1 MFIALFGGVHAM
13 TGSTRPALCSAVL
26 HLAALA
32 LFPLGAG
39 ASDQGDAAAEVD
51 ASRGVCV
58 ILEKIAEAHQE
69 LVGHLARETEW
80 TFLFQANSPEA
91 VQDAYEFAHE
101 KKWLGTRV
109 FIEPGKRQSIHL
121 GDNLADL
128 VLVPVDSDAIPTV
141 EILRVLRPGGVARLG
156 DREVI
161 KPIPKGIDSWTH
173 PYHSP
178 DNNPQSRDQ
187 LARAPYLT
195 QFLGSPLFSPMPEVT
210 VAAGGRIF
218 RACGHIAHK
227 KNQNEQLNTL
237 FCTNAYNGSI
247 LWTRPLTEG
256 FMIHRNTMVATPNV
270 LYLADNVS
278 CKRIDTRTGETI
290 DEIVISHPDTDGPVW
305 KWMALVDGTLYALV
319 GGKETP
325 IHTQP
330 SDTPGLGH
338 WPWGMWEGHDY
349 ADPESSFGFGR
360 TFLAID
366 PVSKKV
372 LWAHREEEP
381 LDSRA
386 VCMID
391 GRIFA
396 YCPEKFLTCLS
407 ATDGKTVWK
416 NSDADL
422 LEAMGPN
429 ARAQHYVTGYATQT
443 YMKVGA
449 KHLFFAGP
457 QRARLVVAST
467 EDGRL
472 LWTKDRGNLQIVLR
486 DDGIYAAGAQD
497 TDSGFKFSYDGDVLA
512 KFTQRRACTRATGTV
527 DSIFFRAN
535 GGTVRVETATNS
547 AKHIAP
553 MRPPCQ
559 DGVIISDGHLYW
571 GPWMCGCQLST
582 YGHVGLGPAGDFDFR
597 PGLSDERLLV
607 QVDDPTDIEPLDGAA
622 DWPAC
627 QGDSRPSM
635 TTKTAIPEA
644 VQQKWTFQLANSA
657 FPTAPITACG
667 LVFFA
672 DRTGVVYA
680 VDAESGE
687 QVWMSYTAGPIYFP
701 PAYWKSRLYVGA
713 ADGRVYALEAKSGKK
728 LWTFQAAPANQRI
741 PVYGNLISRWPVAGG
756 VVAED
761 GVVYAAA
768 GMAHY
773 DGIHVYALDAITGE
787 VKWYNDTSGSIS
799 DVTDSGVSLQ
809 GELFLRDGEL
819 RFLGGGAYEFARYDL
834 KSGKCLNQPHD
845 QPNSRFHTAFYAY
858 YPEYGKY
865 VTLEHTL
872 PDGRELVYDAS
883 YEGSRH
889 SDLSL
894 LEPLPKGAPKAY
906 KVASRWMHQRR
917 GAPERKRVWTVPAGP
932 CYNAFVV
939 GAKHLLAAGHA
950 GPDDMTTSAL
960 AAINLE
966 TGKIDWLEKL
976 PGAVVKSSLAVDSDG
991 RMFVTLTDG
1000 RVVCYAPK

>member
-1 MFIALFGGVHAM
+1 MARFCHPALFLVALHVA
-13 TGSTRPALCSAVL
+13 TIFVLPLPAT
-26 HLAALA
+26 
-32 LFPLGAG
+32 
-39 ASDQGDAAAEVD
+39 AAEKGSVIAEVG
-51 ASRGVCV
+51 ASRGICV
-58 ILEKIAEAHQE
+58 ILEKVAEAHQE
-69 LVGHLARETEW
+69 LVGDLARDTEW
-80 TFLFQANSPEA
+80 TFLFQASSRDA
-91 VQDAYEFAHE
+91 VQAAYEFAHE
-101 KKWLGTRV
+101 KKLLGRRV
-109 FIEPGKRQSIHL
+109 FIEPGPGESIHL
-121 GDNLADL
+121 GNNLADL
-128 VLVPVDSDAIPTV
+128 VLVPADSQATPMA

-156 DREVI
+156 EREVT
-161 KPIPKGIDSWTH
+161 KPIPEGIDSWSH
-173 PYHSP
+173 PYHGP
-178 DNNPQSRDQ
+178 DNNPQSTDQ

-195 QFLGSPLFSPMPEVT
+195 QFMGGPMFSPMPEVT

-237 FCTNAYNGSI
+237 FCINAYNGSI

-256 FMIHRNTMVATPNV
+256 FMIHRNTMIATPDV

-278 CKRIDTRTGETI
+278 CKLIDTRTGETI
-290 DEIVISHPDTDGPVW
+290 DEIVISHPEADGPVW
-305 KWMALVDGTLYALV
+305 KWMALVDGTLYVLA
-319 GGKETP
+319 GGKEAP
-325 IHTQP
+325 IHTQF
-330 SDTPGLGH
+330 SETPGLGH

-349 ADPESSFGFGR
+349 ADPETSFGFGR

-366 PVSKKV
+366 PKSKEV
-372 LWAHREEEP
+372 LWTHREEQP

-391 GRIFA
+391 DRIYA
-396 YCPEKFLTCLS
+396 YCPEKFLACLS
-407 ATDGKTVWK
+407 ATDGKLVWK
-416 NSDADL
+416 NSDANL
-422 LEAMGPN
+422 LEAIGSN
-429 ARAQHYVTGYATQT
+429 ARAQHYITGYATQT
-443 YMKVGA
+443 YMKAGP

-457 QRARLVVAST
+457 QRVKLVVAST

-486 DDGIYAAGAQD
+486 DDGLYAAGAQD

-512 KFTQRRACTRATGTV
+512 KFTQRRACTRATGTL

-559 DGVIISDGHLYW
+559 DGVIISDGHLFW
-571 GPWMCGCQLST
+571 GPWMCGCQLSA

-597 PGLSDERLLV
+597 PGLDASRLALA
-607 QVDDPTDIEPLDGAA
+607 VDDPSSVEALDGVA
-622 DWPAC
+622 DWPAY
-627 QGDSRPSM
+627 QGDSVRSM
-635 TTKTAIPEA
+635 TTEFSIPDA
-644 VQQKWTFQLANSA
+644 VKQKWSFQLPDAA
-657 FPTAPITACG
+657 FPTAPITAGG
-667 LVFFA
+667 LVFLA
-672 DRTGVVYA
+672 DRTGVVSA

-687 QVWMSYTAGPIYFP
+687 QVWSAYTAGPVYFP
-701 PAYWKSRLYVGA
+701 PSYWQDRLYVGA
-713 ADGRVYALEAKSGKK
+713 ADGRVYALEAKSGKT

-741 PVYGNLISRWPVAGG
+741 PVYGKLISRWPVAGG

-773 DGIHVYALDAITGE
+773 DGIHVYALDAATGE

-799 DVTDSGVSLQ
+799 EVTDSGVSLQ

-819 RFLGGGAYEFARYDL
+819 RFLGGGAYEFARYDIN
-834 KSGKCLNQPHD
+834 SGKCLNQPYD

-865 VTLEHTL
+865 ITLEHTL
-872 PDGRELVYDAS
+872 SDGRELVYDAS

-894 LEPLPKGAPKAY
+894 MEPLPEGAPKAY
-906 KVASRWMHQRR
+906 KVASRWINQRR
-917 GAPERKRVWTVPAGP
+917 GAPKRKRVWTVPAGP
-932 CYNAFVV
+932 RYNAFVV
-939 GAKHLLAAGHA
+939 GPNRLLAAGHT
-950 GPDDMTTSAL
+950 GPDDKATSAL

-966 TGKIDWLEKL
+966 TGKIDWSERL
-976 PGAVVKSSLAVDSDG
+976 PDAVVKSGLAVDSAG
-991 RMFVTLTDG
+991 RMFVTLTG
-1000 RVVCYAPK
+1000 GKVVCYASE